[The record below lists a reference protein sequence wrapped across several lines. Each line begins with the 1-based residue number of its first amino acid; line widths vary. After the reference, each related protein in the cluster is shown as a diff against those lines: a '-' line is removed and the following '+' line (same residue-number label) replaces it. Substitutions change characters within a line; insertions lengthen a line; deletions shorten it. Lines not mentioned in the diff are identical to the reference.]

1 MILYLYSML
10 VQGDR
15 SVGSFPRFQLKNTLI
30 RAIIFWPNY
39 LHYSTVLTYILFL
52 SLPLPHF
59 FKFICTDS
67 PLHYFSLPILT
78 SNIIFSIYPAFLQP
92 TCWLVG
98 GGKRAQILNFS
109 SPLLHYPTCS
119 TSCLPSLP
127 PWPTTSITLRG
138 EIHHPSYLPPLWI
151 DLSICTSAP
160 LRLLYLSTCLTLLV
174 ALLSL

>member
-15 SVGSFPRFQLKNTLI
+15 SVGSVPRFQLKNTLI
-30 RAIIFWPNY
+30 RVHYLLTKLPALFNCTDLYFIFVPPP
-39 LHYSTVLTYILFL
+39 SSLF
-52 SLPLPHF
+52 F
-59 FKFICTDS
+59 VCTDS
-67 PLHYFSLPILT
+67 PLHYFFSPHPHIQFF
-78 SNIIFSIYPAFLQP
+78 FSIYPAFLQP

-98 GGKRAQILNFS
+98 GGKWAQIWNFS
-109 SPLLHYPTCS
+109 SPLFHYPTCS

-151 DLSICTSAP
+151 DLSISTSAP